1 MDLSSGSRFIYRNIP
16 LFRRSLKILAE
27 SYAIKGLC
35 LENLGNK
42 GGSKF
47 KQAER
52 TTEMVCVQFVTLQE
66 ENRLFSFSFFCFLNF
81 LIFPSFFLRPDHMF

>member
-1 MDLSSGSRFIYRNIP
+1 MDEFVFLLTLHILLLLTFVKIVP
-16 LFRRSLKILAE
+16 FFRRSLKILAE

-35 LENLGNK
+35 LENLGIE

-52 TTEMVCVQFVTLQE
+52 TTEMVCFQFAIL
-66 ENRLFSFSFFCFLNF
+66 
-81 LIFPSFFLRPDHMF
+81 

>member
-1 MDLSSGSRFIYRNIP
+1 M
-16 LFRRSLKILAE
+16 AE

-35 LENLGNK
+35 LENLGHK

-52 TTEMVCVQFVTLQE
+52 TTEMVCFYFFSEYLQK
-66 ENRLFSFSFFCFLNF
+66 NF
-81 LIFPSFFLRPDHMF
+81 RFTSTELEKKF